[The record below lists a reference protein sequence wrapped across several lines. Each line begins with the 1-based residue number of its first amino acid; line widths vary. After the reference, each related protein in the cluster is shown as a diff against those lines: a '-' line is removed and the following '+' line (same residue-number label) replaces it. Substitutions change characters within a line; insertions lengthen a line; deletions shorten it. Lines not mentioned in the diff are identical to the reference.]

1 MLTAKERPSDAGHW
15 YSRNGEPTYTILGK
29 NGKIRN
35 TTLRDAREFNLV
47 PSVTTIL
54 NVAAK
59 PALTKW
65 LQTQVLLAALTLPKI
80 NDESEDEYIERILED
95 SKAQGR
101 AAADAGTDIHASIQG
116 FYEGQGYGRH
126 EPHVIACKEA
136 LAGFY
141 GPQEWVA
148 ERSFAHELG
157 YGGKVDLHADN
168 IVVDVKTKDFTDP
181 AKVDAYPDNA
191 MQLAAYR
198 VGLGMPNARCAN
210 LFVSRSNP
218 GLVKLIEWSEEDLQR
233 HWAMFTCLLR
243 FWELKNDY
251 GSHKAIQPVDL
262 QGKE

>member
-1 MLTAKERPSDAGHW
+1 MLTAKERPSDSGHW

-54 NVAAK
+54 HVAAK

-80 NDESEDEYIERILED
+80 GNESEDDYIERILED

-101 AAADAGTDIHASIQG
+101 AAADAGTDIHASIQA

-157 YGGKVDLHADN
+157 YGGKVDLHAKN

-181 AKVDAYPDNA
+181 AKVDAYDEHL

-198 VGLGMPNARCAN
+198 VGLGMPDARCAN
-210 LFVSRSNP
+210 IFVSRSVP
-218 GLVKLIEWSEEDLQR
+218 GLVTMR
-233 HWAMFTCLLR
+233 HWTQEELQKGFLMFTKLLE
-243 FWELKNDY
+243 FWQLRSDY
-251 GSHKAIQPVDL
+251 K
-262 QGKE
+262 